1 MEIIV
6 NIIILLSVVLSAI
19 STGALVLLREHISKF
34 EDQNIDFKADA
45 WMTKGMCIV
54 SGVILFVLLAMVQ
67 NIELNSVWTFAGAF
81 VSVVMAFVTYTWIW
95 NIWVDIRKFQ
105 ADQPTKES

>member
-6 NIIILLSVVLSAI
+6 NIVILLSVVLVALSI
-19 STGALVLLREHISKF
+19 GALVLLREYIRKF

-54 SGVILFVLLAMVQ
+54 SGVILLVLIAMVE
-67 NIELNSVWTFAGAF
+67 NIELNSMWTFAGAF
-81 VSVVMAFVTYTWIW
+81 VSVAMAFVIYSWIW
-95 NIWVDIRKFQ
+95 NICADIRKFKAVQ
-105 ADQPTKES
+105 QTKDS